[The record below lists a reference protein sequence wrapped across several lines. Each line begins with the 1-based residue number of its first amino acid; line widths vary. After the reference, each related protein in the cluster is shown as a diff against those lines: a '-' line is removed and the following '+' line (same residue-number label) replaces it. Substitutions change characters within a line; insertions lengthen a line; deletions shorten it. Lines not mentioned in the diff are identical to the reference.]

1 MSEFLNFWQ
10 FSAIFWLVC
19 HENCPRKLTRS
30 EEQYS
35 ILHRDWCRKKWNGF
49 RFWKLLLI
57 RYLYEYLSFFKI
69 LSGYRICLILIDFTT
84 VEASRFLLL
93 IFHRIQ
99 ISFIVKYCIFTHFQ
113 KNGSGD
119 FYSYQISQ
127 KSIDSD
133 SLLYFRVIM
142 SFITI
147 YF

>member
-1 MSEFLNFWQ
+1 MKRVILLSLYFLF
-10 FSAIFWLVC
+10 C
-19 HENCPRKLTRS
+19 RTRKVDQHCKR
-30 EEQYS
+30 
-35 ILHRDWCRKKWNGF
+35 HRDWCRKKWNGF